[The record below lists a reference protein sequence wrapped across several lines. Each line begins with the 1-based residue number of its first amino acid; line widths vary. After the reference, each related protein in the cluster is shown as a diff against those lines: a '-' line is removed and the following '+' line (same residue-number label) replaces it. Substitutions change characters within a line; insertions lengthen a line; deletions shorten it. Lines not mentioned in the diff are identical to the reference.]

1 MSAADAAAVAR
12 SARGPGSRYSR
23 RRLTTRMPTMRRLP
37 LLSLIALLVTTLASA
52 AAPAR
57 KVGVIYVVHGGGEE
71 QDASQTFD
79 SSLQFFQYDPNNVI
93 FKGIIWNPKM
103 WPSVLGAK
111 DSQAYAN
118 AATQLKK
125 YTFQYER
132 VGGVDPA
139 TRLTDEQLADMT
151 RELRRQGRRVGV
163 EFMTDISQWIGTQE
177 QADRLAWPRWMYEP
191 RVPKGEK
198 LTYCGS
204 ATDGGPWEGCNP
216 ERYNVDGP
224 GERLLKKGA
233 TELILIDMTVGGVR
247 FWKTYDV
254 VAMTRRMVA
263 DWNARNGTTVKV
275 RWANDITDLMAESY
289 PNDPP
294 NWTRALGP
302 PKADAR
308 VPLEGRGNPV
318 IEDPLLV
325 DLMVDGIEAAFNP
338 RVPPERT
345 AILFINHATR
355 DGNETYDPKINDS
368 QIVDGLIERELLRR
382 YPGMKL
388 DNMLSGWMGIK
399 ETNPAIPAGSRA
411 NRERT
416 RAMRGEDLGN
426 AWLYESDRRMPG
438 GRHGYRYW
446 DALDLMRQRDAGHI
460 VVIFS
465 QIVVDSVLNLVE
477 VPNQVAKE
485 IGSHT
490 WIDYRRGDF
499 RRYPRIGHPFAD
511 YWGMWVDTQCR
522 IEAKSA
528 TDPSASPSATPT
540 VACCFDISGCGEG
553 RPYPPPRQTP
563 LTALREDTDPSLAF
577 DIPAYGHLGYDPAL
591 GPPSDAGPVQGQ
603 YRGTWAMW
611 RPPNDD
617 RRMGK
622 LLARQ
627 VLAALD
633 AP

>member
-1 MSAADAAAVAR
+1 
-12 SARGPGSRYSR
+12 
-23 RRLTTRMPTMRRLP
+23 MRRLLAAIP
-37 LLSLIALLVTTLASA
+37 IAATNLALVATLLLPIAEAK
-52 AAPAR
+52 PPPR
-57 KVGVIYVVHGGGEE
+57 KVGVIYVVHGGTDE
-71 QDASQTFD
+71 QDISHTFD

-125 YTFQYER
+125 YSFEYER
-132 VGGVDPA
+132 IGGVDPA
-139 TRLTDEQLADMT
+139 TRLTDKQLGDMD
-151 RELRRQGRRVGV
+151 RQLRRQGRRLGI
-163 EFMTDISQWIGTQE
+163 EFLTDISQWIGTQN

-204 ATDGGPWEGCNP
+204 SADDGPWKDCNP

-233 TELILIDMTVGGVR
+233 TELVLIDMTVGGVR
-247 FWKTYDV
+247 FWKSYDV
-254 VAMTRRMVA
+254 VTMTRRMVA
-263 DWNARNGTTVKV
+263 DWNARHGTSVKV
-275 RWANDITDLMAESY
+275 RWVNDITDLMTESY
-289 PNDPP
+289 PKDPP

-308 VPLEGRGNPV
+308 VPLEGRPNPV

-325 DLMVDGIEAAFNP
+325 DMMVDGIEQAFNP
-338 RVPPERT
+338 RVPPART
-345 AILFINHATR
+345 AVLFINHATR

-368 QIVDGLIERELLRR
+368 QLLDGLIEQELLRR
-382 YPGMKL
+382 HPDMKL

-399 ETNPAIPAGSRA
+399 ELNPAIPPGARSSS
-411 NRERT
+411 ERT
-416 RAMRGEDLGN
+416 REMRGEDLGN
-426 AWLYESDRRMPG
+426 AWLYESARQMPA
-438 GRHGYRYW
+438 GRHGHRYW
-446 DALDLMRQRDAGHI
+446 EALDLMRQRDVGHI

-485 IGSHT
+485 IGSHS
-490 WIDYRRGDF
+490 WLDWRRGDF
-499 RRYPRIGHPFAD
+499 RRYPAVGHPFAD
-511 YWGMWVDTQCR
+511 YWGNWVDTQCR
-522 IEAKSA
+522 IEGSVPAA
-528 TDPSASPSATPT
+528 TGP
-540 VACCFDISGCGEG
+540 CCFTMGGCGDT
-553 RPYPPPRQTP
+553 RPYPPPRQVP
-563 LTALREDTDPSLAF
+563 LTSIRQDTDPSLAF

-591 GPPSDAGPVQGQ
+591 GPPSDSAPVQGQ

-611 RPPNDD
+611 RPANDD
-617 RRMGK
+617 PRMGK

-627 VLAALD
+627 VIAALE